1 MEASSLPYFSL
12 DPHNNS
18 IGQVVVILIALYYL
32 QLPKYGSNLCP
43 STDESIKKMWYIN
56 TMDYYSTIKKNLNF
70 AICSNMV
77 GLGGHYAN

>member
-1 MEASSLPYFSL
+1 MFTA
-12 DPHNNS
+12 
-18 IGQVVVILIALYYL
+18 ALFTIVKTWK
-32 QLPKYGSNLCP
+32 QSKCP